1 MCSSA
6 INIVERNYTDGWV
19 RSGQDLHARLIIHH
33 NSLCSVWRL
42 VRSIVCGVEG
52 SGVSDLVCLLQSDA
66 RRQLGPAPDVCSDAD
81 REGREGNIM
90 GRV

>member
-1 MCSSA
+1 MFCVA
-6 INIVERNYTDGWV
+6 TGPEV
-19 RSGQDLHARLIIHH
+19 
-33 NSLCSVWRL
+33 
-42 VRSIVCGVEG
+42 SIVCGVEG

-90 GRV
+90 GRCKL